1 MINTFPQLAMKNKN
15 SLSFCTKVGCFH
27 CMKIYEKQE
36 IKEYT
41 DNNET
46 AICPYCQVDS
56 VIGDSLGFPLNQQIL
71 ERANKFWFQPRN

>member
-1 MINTFPQLAMKNKN
+1 
-15 SLSFCTKVGCFH
+15 
-27 CMKIYEKQE
+27 MKIYEKQE

-71 ERANKFWFQPRN
+71 GRANKFWFQPRN